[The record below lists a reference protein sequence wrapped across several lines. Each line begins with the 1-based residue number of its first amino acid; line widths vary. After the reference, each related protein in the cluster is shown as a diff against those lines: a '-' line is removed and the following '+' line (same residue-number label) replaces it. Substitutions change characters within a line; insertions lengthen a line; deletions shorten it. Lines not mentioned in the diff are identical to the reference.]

1 MNHRHKPGCRCAL
14 CLGEREGREGA
25 AQQLYGL
32 LQMNWVGM
40 QTAKTYAE
48 LARDGIEEAF
58 PNQACV
64 ISNGIPA
71 VECRANGQPSSL
83 RVRADPAP

>member
-1 MNHRHKPGCRCAL
+1 MKHGHKQGCRCAL
-14 CLGEREGREGA
+14 CLGERERREGA

-58 PNQACV
+58 PNQA
-64 ISNGIPA
+64 
-71 VECRANGQPSSL
+71 RANLGVLRERNAGLLDSL
-83 RVRADPAP
+83 LTDILE

>member
-1 MNHRHKPGCRCAL
+1 MKHGHKPGCRCAL
-14 CLGEREGREGA
+14 CLSEREGREGA

-58 PNQACV
+58 PNQA
-64 ISNGIPA
+64 
-71 VECRANGQPSSL
+71 RANLGVLRERNAGLLDSL
-83 RVRADPAP
+83 LTDILE